1 MITLRKDLDLIA
13 NLVEDNS
20 KVIDIGCGNGELL
33 NFLSKNKNSKIQGLE
48 INQKKVNKCV
58 SKGLSVIQG
67 DADKDLGL
75 YPEKSFDYVI
85 LSQTIQATL
94 EPEKILTELTR
105 IGKRVIV
112 SIPNFGFWKVRL
124 DLLVKGKMPITSKL
138 NSTWFETENI
148 HLCTISDFT
157 DLCDQL
163 NLKIKQT
170 VTIASNKQKMFS
182 GKPNKLANIFAEEAI
197 FLIQN

>member
-124 DLLVKGKMPITSKL
+124 DLLIKGKMPIPSKL

-148 HLCTISDFT
+148 HLCTVSDFT

-170 VTIASNKQKMFS
+170 VTIASNKQKMFF

>member
-33 NFLSKNKNSKIQGLE
+33 NYLSKNKNSKIQGLE

-94 EPEKILTELTR
+94 EPKKILTELTR

-170 VTIASNKQKMFS
+170 VTIASNKQKMFF

>member
-112 SIPNFGFWKVRL
+112 SIPNFGFWKIRL

-157 DLCDQL
+157 NLCDQL

-170 VTIASNKQKMFS
+170 VTIASNKQKMFF

>member
-94 EPEKILTELTR
+94 EPKKILTELTR

-148 HLCTISDFT
+148 HLCTISDFI

-170 VTIASNKQKMFS
+170 VTIASNKQKMFF

>member
-33 NFLSKNKNSKIQGLE
+33 NFLNKNKNSKIQGLE

-148 HLCTISDFT
+148 HLCTIKDFEKLCSDEGI
-157 DLCDQL
+157 
-163 NLKIKQT
+163 KIQDK
-170 VTIASNKQKMFS
+170 VFLSGS
-182 GKPNKLANIFAEEAI
+182 GKKSLISSLIPNLFATEV
-197 FLIQN
+197 LRLHRD

>member
-1 MITLRKDLDLIA
+1 M
-13 NLVEDNS
+13 
-20 KVIDIGCGNGELL
+20 
-33 NFLSKNKNSKIQGLE
+33 SKNKNSKIQGLE

-112 SIPNFGFWKVRL
+112 SIPNFGFWKVRF

-163 NLKIKQT
+163 NLKL
-170 VTIASNKQKMFS
+170 
-182 GKPNKLANIFAEEAI
+182 NKLLLLHLTNKKG
-197 FLIQN
+197 FLVNQINQKIYLLRKLFFLFKIRFFDFFYWINL

>member
-170 VTIASNKQKMFS
+170 VTIASNKQKMFF
-182 GKPNKLANIFAEEAI
+182 GKPNKSANIFAEEAI

>member
-138 NSTWFETENI
+138 DSTWFETENI
-148 HLCTISDFT
+148 HLCTISDFIN
-157 DLCDQL
+157 LCDQL

-170 VTIASNKQKMFS
+170 VTIASNKQKMFF

>member
-33 NFLSKNKNSKIQGLE
+33 NYLSKNKNSKIQGLE

-148 HLCTISDFT
+148 HLCTVSDFT

-170 VTIASNKQKMFS
+170 VTIASNKQKMFF